1 MKYIAKYISA
11 LLSLILCFV
20 FTYPAMIKQ
29 VQEQKQIDIQEQL
42 DRIEQ
47 LENDYKSGNYTK
59 VDENSFC
66 NFDLDKACADGVK
79 FNEVSFLGTH
89 NSYQKECVP
98 ARQKLFQNASTV
110 TFGLVKADKATFS
123 SDYLTDQFNLG
134 IRSIE
139 LDVETVV
146 KDGKVSFVCT
156 HAPVLDMP
164 THCYDFALAL
174 KEIKLWSD
182 ANPNHLPI
190 TIIIEPKKDFI
201 PEKNMRYFKCKYANE
216 LGEQAKKIL
225 GDTLITP
232 ADMIGEYSSF
242 KEMREADGWMTLSET
257 RGHVM
262 LLLHDTTVTDEY
274 IEQDTSIKTQA
285 MFPMLRYDSRDKD
298 YASFLLINKAS
309 DIQVQA
315 EEVLGKKLIVRTRSD
330 NFGSYNESDS
340 TIALN
345 SGAQIVS
352 TDYPP
357 KADMSKAEH
366 VVTFGGGYTVT
377 LSK

>member
-1 MKYIAKYISA
+1 MKYITKYISA

-20 FTYPAMIKQ
+20 FTYPAMIRQ
-29 VQEQKQIDIQEQL
+29 VQEQKPLDIQEQL

-47 LENDYKSGNYTK
+47 LEKDYKSGNYTK
-59 VDENSFC
+59 VNENSFC
-66 NFDLDKACADGVK
+66 DFDLGKACADGVK
-79 FNEVSFLGTH
+79 YNEVSFLGTH

-98 ARQKLFQNASTV
+98 ARQKLFQDASTV
-110 TFGLVKADKATFS
+110 TFGLVKSEKATFS
-123 SDYLTDQFNLG
+123 ADYLTDQLNLG

-146 KDGKVSFVCT
+146 ADGKISFVCS

-190 TIIIEPKKDFI
+190 TIIIEPKKVFI
-201 PEKNMRYFKCKYANE
+201 PDKNMHYFTCGYANE
-216 LGEQAKKIL
+216 LGEQAKAIF

-232 ADMIGEYSSF
+232 ADMIGKHSSF
-242 KEMREADGWMTLSET
+242 KEMREADDWMTLSET

-262 LLLHDTTVTDEY
+262 LLLHDTTVTDKY

-298 YASFLLINKAS
+298 YASFLLINKAK

-315 EEVLGKKLIVRTRSD
+315 AEVLGKKLVIRTRSD
-330 NFGSYNESDS
+330 NFGSYKESDS
-340 TIALN
+340 QIALN

-357 KADMSKAEH
+357 KADMSKAQR
-366 VVTFGGGYTVT
+366 VVTFNGGYTV
-377 LSK
+377 SIVK

>member
-1 MKYIAKYISA
+1 MKYITKYISA

-20 FTYPAMIKQ
+20 FTYPAMIRQ
-29 VQEQKQIDIQEQL
+29 VQEQKPLDIQEQL

-47 LENDYKSGNYTK
+47 LEKDYKSGNYTK
-59 VDENSFC
+59 VNENSFC
-66 NFDLDKACADGVK
+66 DFDLGKACADGVK
-79 FNEVSFLGTH
+79 YNEVSFLGTH

-98 ARQKLFQNASTV
+98 ARQKLFQDASTV
-110 TFGLVKADKATFS
+110 TFGLVKSEKATFS
-123 SDYLTDQFNLG
+123 ADYLTDQLNLG

-146 KDGKVSFVCT
+146 ADGKISFVCS

-164 THCYDFALAL
+164 THCYNFALAL

-190 TIIIEPKKDFI
+190 TIIIEPKKVFI
-201 PEKNMRYFKCKYANE
+201 PDKNMHYFTCGYANE
-216 LGEQAKKIL
+216 LGEQAKAIF

-232 ADMIGEYSSF
+232 ADMIGKHSSF
-242 KEMREADGWMTLSET
+242 KEMREADDWMTLSET

-262 LLLHDTTVTDEY
+262 ILLHDTTVTDKY

-298 YASFLLINKAS
+298 YASFLLINKAK

-315 EEVLGKKLIVRTRSD
+315 AEVLGKKLVIRTRSD
-330 NFGSYNESDS
+330 NFGSYKESDS
-340 TIALN
+340 QIALN

-357 KADMSKAEH
+357 KADMSKAQR
-366 VVTFGGGYTVT
+366 VVTFNGGYTV
-377 LSK
+377 SIVK